1 MATMKAVRI
10 HEYGGPEVILHEE
23 MPRPEPAADELL
35 IHVQA
40 AGVNPVDW
48 KIREGF
54 GKEWF
59 GHQLPLTLGCD
70 LAGVVESAGDTV
82 KAFKPGDAVYG
93 YVNLARCGAYAEYA
107 IARESEIT
115 MKPHALD
122 FAQAA
127 AVPVGALTSWQA
139 LFDIAKLTPGQKV
152 LIHAAAGGVGHLA
165 VQLAKAKGAFVIG
178 TVSAKNTE
186 FARGLGV
193 DELIDYRAT
202 PFENE
207 VRDADVVFD
216 TIGEDTQERSF
227 KVLKRGGRLVSAV
240 SEPPEDACQRHGVR
254 GYMVAV
260 QPNADQLSEISA
272 LIESGQVSPTIATTM
287 PLENARQAHELSQS
301 GHTRGKIILT
311 LP

>member
-10 HEYGGPEVILHEE
+10 HDYGGPEVILHEE
-23 MPRPEPAADELL
+23 VTRPEPAADEVL

-59 GHQLPLTLGCD
+59 GHQLPLILGCD
-70 LAGVVESAGDTV
+70 LAGVVESIGNTV
-82 KAFKPGDAVYG
+82 ETFKPGVAVYG

-107 IARESEIT
+107 IARESEIAL
-115 MKPHALD
+115 KPQALD
-122 FAQAA
+122 FTQAA

-139 LFDIAKLTPGQKV
+139 LFDIARLTSGQKV

-178 TVSAKNTE
+178 TVSAKNAE

-202 PFENE
+202 PFEDK
-207 VRDADVVFD
+207 VKDVDVVFD

-227 KVLKRGGRLVSAV
+227 KVLKRDGVLVSAV
-240 SEPPEDACQRHGVR
+240 SEPPEDACMRHGVR
-254 GYMVAV
+254 GDMVAV
-260 QPNADQLSEISA
+260 QPNAKQLAEISA
-272 LIESGQVSPTIATTM
+272 LIESGRVTPTVATTM

-311 LP
+311 I

>member
-10 HEYGGPEVILHEE
+10 HDYGGPEVIVYEE
-23 MPRPEPAADELL
+23 VPRPEPAADEVL

-70 LAGVVESAGDTV
+70 LAGIVESTGNKVTAL
-82 KAFKPGDAVYG
+82 KPGDAVYG

-115 MKPHALD
+115 LKPQALN
-122 FAQAA
+122 FEQAA
-127 AVPVGALTSWQA
+127 AIPVGALTSWQA
-139 LFDIAKLTPGQKV
+139 LFDIAKLTSGQKV

-193 DELIDYRAT
+193 DVLVDYRST
-202 PFENE
+202 RFENE
-207 VRDADVVFD
+207 VKNADVVFD

-227 KVLKRGGRLVSAV
+227 KVLKRGGGLVSAV
-240 SEPPEDACQRHGVR
+240 SEPPEGACKSHGIR
-254 GYMVAV
+254 GFMVAV
-260 QPNADQLSEISA
+260 QPSADQLVEISA
-272 LIESGQVSPTIATTM
+272 LIESGQLRPTIATTM
-287 PLENARQAHELSQS
+287 SLEKARQAHEKSQS

-311 LP
+311 I

>member
-10 HEYGGPEVILHEE
+10 HDYGGPEVILYDEV
-23 MPRPEPAADELL
+23 PRPEPAADEVLVN
-35 IHVQA
+35 VQA

-48 KIREGF
+48 KIREGL
-54 GKEWF
+54 GREWF
-59 GHQLPLTLGCD
+59 GHRLPLTLGCD
-70 LAGVVESAGDTV
+70 LAGVVESTGDSV

-115 MKPHALD
+115 LKPQALD
-122 FAQAA
+122 FTQAA
-127 AVPVGALTSWQA
+127 AIPVGALTSWQA
-139 LFDIAKLTPGQKV
+139 LFDVARLTSGQKV

-178 TVSAKNTE
+178 TVSTKNTE

-202 PFENE
+202 RFEDVVN
-207 VRDADVVFD
+207 DADVVFD
-216 TIGEDTQERSF
+216 TIGEETQERSF
-227 KVLKRGGRLVSAV
+227 KVLKRGGGLVSAV
-240 SEPPEDACQRHGVR
+240 SEPPEDDCQRHGIR

-260 QPNADQLSEISA
+260 QPNADQLAEISA
-272 LIESGQVSPTIATTM
+272 LIESGRLTPTVATAM

-311 LP
+311 I